1 MEQGGLWRSVKIVTI
16 FLLLF
21 LCILTCAKGKES
33 EVKTK
38 TNSPPSITSVTILPE
53 KPTRESELNLSIQ
66 SKDPDGDSVIYQ
78 FQWIR
83 NDKEIIGE
91 NKNALSSGFFKKG
104 DLVRAKVTPSDGKVN
119 GTPFLSTPVKILN
132 SSPVLK
138 EVWVEPKVAYVTDRL
153 KANLKSLDLDRD
165 FIYHTYQWEKNGTLL
180 SEEREEILERGRFKK
195 GDSIAV
201 IVTPDDREILGPPKK
216 SEPLII
222 SNSPPLILSSPP
234 TSVEKTTYIY
244 QVKANDPDN
253 DPIAFALRSG
263 PKGMEMDKKTGL
275 IKWEIRKEDKG
286 NHSVEIEVSDDAGA
300 KSIQRYTLMIDF
312 K

>member
-1 MEQGGLWRSVKIVTI
+1 MLTFFVAIHLSCEGRKAEPARS
-16 FLLLF
+16 
-21 LCILTCAKGKES
+21 
-33 EVKTK
+33 K
-38 TNSPPSITSVTILPE
+38 TNSPPSITSVNILPE

-104 DLVRAKVTPSDGKVN
+104 DLVRARVTPSDGKVN
-119 GTPFLSTPVKILN
+119 GTPFLSAPVKILN

-153 KANLKSLDLDRD
+153 KATLKSLDPDGD

-195 GDSIAV
+195 GDSITV

-216 SEPLII
+216 SETLII
-222 SNSPPLILSSPP
+222 SNNPPLILSSPP

-300 KSIQRYTLMIDF
+300 KSIQRYTLTIDF
-312 K
+312 R